1 MFAETNHFCRNKGKN
16 KTHAIEEKIQKTSSK
31 ALWEKEYNDKIKQNS
46 KFERPPKYSKG
57 KS

>member
-1 MFAETNHFCRNKGKN
+1 M
-16 KTHAIEEKIQKTSSK
+16 QKTSSK